1 MPTNNLNVTLNN
13 SYTPPRLDVDDHGGG
28 NQVTQ
33 ASAPTTITWH
43 LTGNIAQGHFVP
55 MDDPSLE
62 PGFSWMGDGPPAG
75 YFDPP
80 QIGANGNSLSIC
92 DKHLSASTNGAWIYK
107 LRVRLGN
114 ETYTTLATALTGSV
128 NNPVII
134 NR

>member
-1 MPTNNLNVTLNN
+1 MPTNNLNVSLNN
-13 SYTPPRLDVDDHGGG
+13 NYNPPRLDVDDHGGG
-28 NQVTQ
+28 NQVPQ
-33 ASAPTTITWH
+33 ASSPTTITWH
-43 LTGNIAQGHFVP
+43 LTGNLAQGHFVP

-75 YFDPP
+75 IFDPP
-80 QIGANGNSLSIC
+80 QIGAGGNSLSIC
-92 DKHLSASTNGAWIYK
+92 DKHLSAGSNGSWIYK

-114 ETYTTLATALTGSV
+114 TTYTTLATLLTGSV